1 MFSQFR
7 SLWKWALPAFL
18 ALAGAQ
24 VQAATVSYTAAPPMR
39 ATNISGTVTLPY
51 FDPALGTLTAA
62 RIKTRLQFGG
72 TITLSLSSTSMSGAP
87 VTEPALMSGTTTV
100 AINYGSSISL
110 IQSAVGAQ
118 PTTGSYTT
126 SEVLLN
132 PGESWTSPPYSWV
145 QPDYTVSTFS
155 SPAELAVFQSPGTF
169 DITYRSSVEPL
180 QINGNHNGNGGGGRT
195 TGAGVTFIVEYDYTV
210 TVPQIDLTLAKTLT
224 SSGPYAPGSTVTFN
238 LLASNGGPGT
248 AQPAIVVTDTL
259 PAGLSFVSATGTGTE
274 WACSAAGQVVTCTR
288 SANAAPLASGAA
300 AGPITLAAK
309 VAAGATGT
317 LTNVAYVA
325 PAAGEAAAE
334 SNPANGYDDGN
345 PATGSN
351 NDASASVT
359 VTAPTPPA
367 PVPTLG
373 EWSLLL
379 LGGLLT
385 TLGMGAQRRRG

>member
-18 ALAGAQ
+18 ALAGVQ
-24 VQAATVSYTAAPPMR
+24 VQGATFSQTVVVPQDFTD
-39 ATNISGTVTLPY
+39 ISGTVALPL

-62 RIKTRLQFGG
+62 RIKTLLTVDGSVG
-72 TITLSLSSTSMSGAP
+72 VTLSGNAPAPKVIGVSGSTMVNYSSSLSSVNA
-87 VTEPALMSGTTTV
+87 AL
-100 AINYGSSISL
+100 
-110 IQSAVGAQ
+110 GAQ
-118 PTTGSYTT
+118 STTISYTTGSA
-126 SEVLLN
+126 VKN
-132 PGESWTSPPYSWV
+132 PGETLSVAGPWV
-145 QPDYTVSTFS
+145 QPAYTVNTFS
-155 SPAELAVFQSPGTF
+155 AASDLTAFAGPGTF
-169 DITYRSSVEPL
+169 DMSYATTTPGLTNIGSGGNLSYL
-180 QINGNHNGNGGGGRT
+180 QET
-195 TGAGVTFIVEYDYTV
+195 FAGIEIVIEYDYEPTV
-210 TVPQIDLTLAKTLT
+210 GKLIDLTLAKTLT

-238 LLASNGGPGT
+238 LLASNLGPGT